1 MITAGNSIMLPVEK
15 RRQTVRNT
23 FTNVEIICCIGQ
35 QRQVLPSQ
43 TIADMKLHSI
53 AEKLVPLVAAA
64 LLLLSHS
71 TNVLKRMPIVSLTG
85 VVSTR

>member
-1 MITAGNSIMLPVEK
+1 
-15 RRQTVRNT
+15 
-23 FTNVEIICCIGQ
+23 
-35 QRQVLPSQ
+35 
-43 TIADMKLHSI
+43 MKLHSI

-71 TNVLKRMPIVSLTG
+71 TNVLKRMPIMSLTG